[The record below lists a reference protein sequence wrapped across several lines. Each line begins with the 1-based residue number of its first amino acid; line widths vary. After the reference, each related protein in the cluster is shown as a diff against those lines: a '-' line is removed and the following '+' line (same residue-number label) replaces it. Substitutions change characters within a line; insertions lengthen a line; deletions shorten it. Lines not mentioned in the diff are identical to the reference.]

1 MDKCVQ
7 LYLGT
12 VLIGDPQNPPVLK
25 ASNQFDHDHVVYAKD
40 PNYGGTVNFYVG
52 MKNVII
58 DSTDVDPNK
67 RIALLDWTVSQSTQ
81 LTNVVFKMPPGA
93 EGHVGLTTEY
103 DYNSNIIM
111 VCVSA
116 RLWEQQSAMTDL
128 YRTISSS
135 TEATLV

>member
-1 MDKCVQ
+1 MDKSIQ
-7 LYLGT
+7 FYLGT
-12 VLIGDPQNPPVLK
+12 VLVGDPQNPPILK
-25 ASNQFDHDHVVYAKD
+25 ASNKFAHDHIVYAKD

-52 MKNVII
+52 LKNVII

-81 LTNVVFKMPPGA
+81 LTNVVFKMPQGA
-93 EGHVGLTTEY
+93 EGHVGLTTEF
-103 DYNSNIIM
+103 DYNSNIIV
-111 VCVSA
+111 VCILE
-116 RLWEQQSAMTDL
+116 RFREQQDARTNL

>member
-7 LYLGT
+7 FYIGT
-12 VLIGDPQNPPVLK
+12 VLVGDPQNPPVLK
-25 ASNQFDHDHVVYAKD
+25 ASNQFPNDHVVYAND
-40 PNYGGTVNFYVG
+40 PNFGGTVNFYLG
-52 MKNVII
+52 LKNVII

-67 RIALLDWTVSQSTQ
+67 RISLLDWTVSQSTQ
-81 LTNVVFKMPPGA
+81 LSNVVFKMPRGA

-111 VCVSA
+111 VCVFA
-116 RLWEQQSAMTDL
+116 RLWEPQSAATDL